1 MLFRSLEICFGV
13 LRSIGEESSTSSVGM
28 MLDVLELLKKSL
40 LLPFMRIV
48 LDIFGKNLLLHS
60 LGILFDVF
68 DPLGNFSICLIHWGN
83 VLIIYV

>member
-1 MLFRSLEICFGV
+1 MEICFGV

-68 DPLGNFSICLIHWGN
+68 DPLGNFSICLIHWGI